1 MMRLTYQLEPGSLQ
15 DLEAASIAVLIPCF
29 NEAATIADVVVAFR
43 TALPDAAIYVYDNNS
58 KDGTADAARQ
68 AGAIVRTE
76 KAQGKGN
83 VVRRMFSDVEA
94 DIYVMVD
101 GDGTYEPA
109 KAPALVEAL
118 VQGPCDLVNGARIP
132 THQAAYRPGHVFGNK
147 LLNGLVAWLFTARHE
162 DMLSGYKAMSRRFV
176 KSFPAE
182 SRGFET
188 ETELLIHAVELR
200 VPYSEVAIA
209 YSERPSGS
217 VSKLNT
223 IRDGLRILRF
233 IVYLVKKERPLQFFS
248 LVALACAAASIALG
262 APVVLEYLHTGLV
275 PRLPTAV
282 LAVGVMLT
290 GLFCLFAGLILD
302 VISESERSAKRRAY
316 LSYPAPVAL
325 SAPAARR
332 RSGTFR

>member
-1 MMRLTYQLEPGSLQ
+1 MSLAYKLERGSSQ
-15 DLEAASIAVLIPCF
+15 DSDPPSIAVLIPCY
-29 NEAATIADVVVAFR
+29 NEAAAIADVVAAFQA
-43 TALPDAAIYVYDNNS
+43 ALPDAAIFVYDNNS
-58 KDGTADAARQ
+58 KDGTADAARR
-68 AGAIVRTE
+68 AGAIVRFET
-76 KAQGKGN
+76 AQGKGN

-94 DIYVMVD
+94 DIYIMVD
-101 GDGTYEPA
+101 GDGTYEAA

-118 VQGPCDLVNGARIP
+118 VRGPCDLVNGARVP
-132 THQAAYRPGHVFGNK
+132 THEAAYRRGHVFGNQ
-147 LLNGLVAWLFTARHE
+147 LLNGLVAWLFAAPGK

-176 KSFPAE
+176 KSFPAD

-200 VPYSEVAIA
+200 VPHSEVPIA
-209 YSERPSGS
+209 YRERPSGS

-233 IVYLVKKERPLQFFS
+233 IVYLVKKEHPLQFFS
-248 LVALACAAASIALG
+248 LVALACAATSIALG
-262 APVVLEYLHTGLV
+262 APVVVEYLETGLV

-290 GLFCLFAGLILD
+290 GLFCFFAGLILD

-316 LSYPAPVAL
+316 LSHPAPAVL
-325 SAPAARR
+325 PTPAVRL
-332 RSGTFR
+332 RSEKLR

>member
-1 MMRLTYQLEPGSLQ
+1 MMRHYQVEPGSSQ
-15 DLEAASIAVLIPCF
+15 DLQMPSIAVLIPCY
-29 NEAATIADVVVAFR
+29 NEAATVGDVVTAFQA
-43 TALPDAAIYVYDNNS
+43 ALPDAVVYVYDNNS
-58 KDGTADAARQ
+58 KDGTADAACR

-76 KAQGKGN
+76 TAQGKGN
-83 VVRRMFSDVEA
+83 VVRRMFSDIEA

-101 GDGTYEPA
+101 GDGTYEAA
-109 KAPALVEAL
+109 KAPALVET
-118 VQGPCDLVNGARIP
+118 VMRGPFDIVNGARVP
-132 THQAAYRPGHVFGNK
+132 VHEGAYRPGHVFGNQ
-147 LLNGLVAWLFTARHE
+147 LLNGLVAWLFAAPGR

-200 VPYSEVAIA
+200 VPYSEVSTD
-209 YSERPSGS
+209 YRERPSGS
-217 VSKLNT
+217 FSKLNT

-233 IVYLVKKERPLQFFS
+233 IVYLVKKQRPLQFFS
-248 LVALACAAASIALG
+248 LAAAGCAGLSIALG
-262 APVVLEYLHTGLV
+262 APVVVEYLNTGLV

-290 GLFCLFAGLILD
+290 GLFCFFAGLILD

-316 LSYPAPVAL
+316 LRHPAPLAL
-325 SAPAARR
+325 SVPPVRLRAAKF
-332 RSGTFR
+332 G

>member
-1 MMRLTYQLEPGSLQ
+1 
-15 DLEAASIAVLIPCF
+15 
-29 NEAATIADVVVAFR
+29 
-43 TALPDAAIYVYDNNS
+43 
-58 KDGTADAARQ
+58 
-68 AGAIVRTE
+68 
-76 KAQGKGN
+76 
-83 VVRRMFSDVEA
+83 MFSDIEA

-101 GDGTYEPA
+101 GDGTYEAA
-109 KAPALVEAL
+109 KAPALVEAM
-118 VQGPCDLVNGARIP
+118 VRGPLDLVNGARVP
-132 THQAAYRPGHVFGNK
+132 VHQAAYRPGHVFGNK
-147 LLNGLVAWLFTARHE
+147 LLNGLVAWLFAAPGR
-162 DMLSGYKAMSRRFV
+162 DMLSGYKALSRRFV

-200 VPYSEVAIA
+200 VPYSEVSIA

-233 IVYLVKKERPLQFFS
+233 IVYLVKKEHPLQFFS
-248 LVALACAAASIALG
+248 LVAAACAALSIALG
-262 APVVLEYLHTGLV
+262 APVVFEYLQTGLV

-290 GLFCLFAGLILD
+290 GLFCFFAGLILD

-316 LSYPAPVAL
+316 LSHPAPVAL
-325 SAPAARR
+325 SAPTVRL
-332 RSGTFR
+332 RSGKFR